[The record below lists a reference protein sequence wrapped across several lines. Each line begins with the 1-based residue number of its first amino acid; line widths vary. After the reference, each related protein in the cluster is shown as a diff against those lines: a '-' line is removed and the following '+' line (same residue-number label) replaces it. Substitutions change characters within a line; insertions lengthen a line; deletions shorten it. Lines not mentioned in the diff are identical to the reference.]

1 MKRITLYSKSS
12 RSHTADG
19 RDDRPVGAEVA
30 KPDGGSESDQGRLAA
45 PPGPTGGARAFM
57 ARHERIALVVFTALL
72 SSLLVIGY
80 TATKPPA
87 RQITQHDIDAA
98 VLHTLDSNV
107 LPSAAAKA
115 FEIVQQSVVRV
126 RRLEHLKDEEDD
138 RVRGIGSGVV
148 IVDKGVI
155 LTNLHVVN
163 GAEHIQVVFADGTES
178 DATVIGLQP
187 ENDLAVLQAKTIP
200 DDLIPATLRS
210 TRDLSMGDE
219 VIAVGFPFGI
229 GPSVSAGVVSGLKR
243 EYRSPEGKRLL
254 TNLIQFDAAANPG
267 NSGGPLATMDGEV
280 VGIVTA
286 ILNPSD
292 QGVFIGIG
300 FAVPIENAAS
310 AVGIS
315 PF

>member
-30 KPDGGSESDQGRLAA
+30 KPDGGGESDQGRLAA
-45 PPGPTGGARAFM
+45 PPGPTGRARAFM

-72 SSLLVIGY
+72 SALVVISY
-80 TATKPPA
+80 TATKPPV

-155 LTNLHVVN
+155 LTNLHVVH

-243 EYRSPEGKRLL
+243 EYRSPVGKRLL

>member
-19 RDDRPVGAEVA
+19 RDDRPVPGPVA
-30 KPDGGSESDQGRLAA
+30 KPDGAGQGDEGQLAA
-45 PPGPTGGARAFM
+45 RPGPTARARAFM

-138 RVRGIGSGVV
+138 RVRGVGSGVV

-187 ENDLAVLQAKTIP
+187 ENDLAVLQAAQVP
-200 DDLIPATLRS
+200 DDLQAATLRS
-210 TRDLSMGDE
+210 AKQLVEGEHVT
-219 VIAVGFPFGI
+219 AVGVPFGI
-229 GPSVSAGVVSGLKR
+229 GPSVSSGVISGLR
-243 EYRSPEGKRLL
+243 RQYQSPQADRQLS
-254 TNLIQFDAAANPG
+254 NLIQFDAAANPG
-267 NSGGPLATMDGEV
+267 SSGGPLVNAAGEV
-280 VGIVTA
+280 IGIVTA
-286 ILNPSD
+286 ILSTAEKA
-292 QGVFIGIG
+292 GFAGIA
-300 FAVPIENAAS
+300 FAVPIEIAAG
-310 AVGIS
+310 AAGLP

>member
-1 MKRITLYSKSS
+1 MKRVTLYSKSS
-12 RSHTADG
+12 RSHAADG
-19 RDDRPVGAEVA
+19 RDDRPVPGPAA
-30 KPDGGSESDQGRLAA
+30 RPDGVGQGGGGQLGRPRLAA
-45 PPGPTGGARAFM
+45 RTRAFV
-57 ARHERIALVVFTALL
+57 ARHDRIVMVVFAALL
-72 SSLLVIGY
+72 SLLLVAGY
-80 TATKPPA
+80 TATRPPA

-138 RVRGIGSGVV
+138 RVRGVGSGVV

-163 GAEHIQVVFADGTES
+163 GAERVQGVFADGPES
-178 DATVIGLQP
+178 DGTVLGLQP

-200 DDLIPATLRS
+200 DDLVPATLRS
-210 TRDLSMGDE
+210 TRDLAMGDE

-229 GPSVSAGVVSGLKR
+229 GPSVSAGVVSGLRR

-300 FAVPIENAAS
+300 FAVRS
-310 AVGIS
+310 
-315 PF
+315 

>member
-19 RDDRPVGAEVA
+19 RDDGPVPGQVDR
-30 KPDGGSESDQGRLAA
+30 PDGTGQGDEGRLAA
-45 PPGPTGGARAFM
+45 LPGPTARARAFM

-87 RQITQHDIDAA
+87 RQISQHDIDAA
-98 VLHTLDSNV
+98 VLRTLDSNV

-200 DDLIPATLRS
+200 DDLVPATLRS

-286 ILNPSD
+286 ILNPGD

>member
-19 RDDRPVGAEVA
+19 RDDRPVPGPVA
-30 KPDGGSESDQGRLAA
+30 KPDGGGGQLAA
-45 PPGPTGGARAFM
+45 GPGPAARARAFM

-72 SSLLVIGY
+72 GSLLVIGY

-138 RVRGIGSGVV
+138 RVRGVGSGVV

-163 GAEHIQVVFADGTES
+163 GAERVQVVFADGTES

-200 DDLIPATLRS
+200 DDLVPATLRS

-229 GPSVSAGVVSGLKR
+229 GPSVSAGVVSGLRR

>member
-19 RDDRPVGAEVA
+19 RDDRAVPGPVA
-30 KPDGGSESDQGRLAA
+30 KPDGAGQGDEGQLAA
-45 PPGPTGGARAFM
+45 RPGPTARARAFM

-98 VLHTLDSNV
+98 VLHNLDSNV

-138 RVRGIGSGVV
+138 RVRGVGSGVV

-163 GAEHIQVVFADGTES
+163 GAERVQVVFADGTES

-200 DDLIPATLRS
+200 DDLVPATLRS

-229 GPSVSAGVVSGLKR
+229 GPSVSAGVVSGLRR

>member
-19 RDDRPVGAEVA
+19 RDDRRVPAPA
-30 KPDGGSESDQGRLAA
+30 TKPDGVGQNVGNQLAA
-45 PPGPTGGARAFM
+45 RPALSARARAFM
-57 ARHERIALVVFTALL
+57 ARHERIAFVVFSVLLSLLLVV
-72 SSLLVIGY
+72 GY
-80 TATKPPA
+80 TATRPPV

-163 GAEHIQVVFADGTES
+163 GAERVQVG
-178 DATVIGLQP
+178 
-187 ENDLAVLQAKTIP
+187 
-200 DDLIPATLRS
+200 
-210 TRDLSMGDE
+210 
-219 VIAVGFPFGI
+219 
-229 GPSVSAGVVSGLKR
+229 
-243 EYRSPEGKRLL
+243 
-254 TNLIQFDAAANPG
+254 
-267 NSGGPLATMDGEV
+267 
-280 VGIVTA
+280 
-286 ILNPSD
+286 
-292 QGVFIGIG
+292 
-300 FAVPIENAAS
+300 
-310 AVGIS
+310 
-315 PF
+315 

>member
-19 RDDRPVGAEVA
+19 RDDRPVPGRVA
-30 KPDGGSESDQGRLAA
+30 KPDGAGQGDEGRLAA
-45 PPGPTGGARAFM
+45 RPGPTARARAFM

-163 GAEHIQVVFADGTES
+163 GAERVQVVFADGTES

-200 DDLIPATLRS
+200 DDLVPATLRS
-210 TRDLSMGDE
+210 TRDLAMGDE

>member
-1 MKRITLYSKSS
+1 
-12 RSHTADG
+12 
-19 RDDRPVGAEVA
+19 
-30 KPDGGSESDQGRLAA
+30 
-45 PPGPTGGARAFM
+45 M

-72 SSLLVIGY
+72 SALLVIGY
-80 TATKPPA
+80 TATRPPA

-138 RVRGIGSGVV
+138 RVRGVGSGVV

-163 GAEHIQVVFADGTES
+163 GAERVQVVFADGTES

-200 DDLIPATLRS
+200 DDLVPATLRS
-210 TRDLSMGDE
+210 TRDLAMGDE

>member
-19 RDDRPVGAEVA
+19 RDDRPVPGQVE
-30 KPDGGSESDQGRLAA
+30 KPDGAGQGDEGQRAA
-45 PPGPTGGARAFM
+45 LPGPTARARAFM

-155 LTNLHVVN
+155 LTNLHVVH